1 MIMLEAFKELTR
13 WQFCKK
19 NKKKLLVT
27 ELFQLALAAC

>member
-19 NKKKLLVT
+19 KKKKLT
-27 ELFQLALAAC
+27 ELLQLALAAC